1 MWSDNETAEDLLG
14 FQVHADLIRRVV
26 LDPKMLPVTVG
37 VFGDWGGGKTSLM
50 KMLEHDLDPE
60 SWPSGSA
67 ERVAYAGVAVI
78 YVNPWLFEGYDDAKA
93 ALLGA
98 VLLQLGE
105 HKRFGPKVRDKAL
118 SLLKSINV
126 MRVVKLGVKHMLLPA
141 AAGFMTGG
149 IAAVP
154 PAVGV
159 GLGVGALTQRAGAT
173 EAKTKEGQA
182 NPEVDWDGVIN
193 SAVAAA
199 APMDVRTFRERFAKM
214 LADSDIRSLVVL
226 IDDLDRCT
234 PERIIDSL
242 EAVKLFL
249 SVERTAFVVGADPR
263 IVQHAIRSRYAG
275 PATKDDGPGESDRL
289 VKDYLEKLVQVP
301 YRIPRL
307 SASEIETYMGLLFCK
322 QHLTADDATVC
333 VRTCG
338 QERAKNRYGTFGYAA
353 VKDALKRADLGPA
366 LTSAL
371 SLCASAAPLI
381 ADGLKGNPRQ
391 VKRFL
396 NALLLRKQLASVAKL
411 DNIRDDVLVKLMI
424 LEYSDEERFLELFGW
439 QARQDGHPQEL
450 ARLEA
455 ALLGPEGK
463 ADNDEGAKAVAPGW
477 ATAAMRRWVT
487 MAPPLKE
494 VDLRDYFWVARDRLE
509 STFTGL
515 SLVPPVVRT
524 VLDGLVSGVAAKRT
538 PAVNTAKSLSDEERK
553 SLLSLIEQVV
563 ARQPEQKT
571 GYEALRVLAD
581 GRVAGA
587 AELLGT
593 ILEKRPDEPVPP
605 SVGPDIV
612 TLSRSLATP
621 VPELQAA
628 IARLEKS
635 NTRVGKAVKDAMKGG
650 R

>member
-26 LDPKMLPVTVG
+26 LDAKMLPVTVG

-50 KMLEHDLDPE
+50 KMLEHDLDPG
-60 SWPSGSA
+60 SWAAGSA
-67 ERVAYAGVAVI
+67 EHAAHEGVAVI
-78 YVNPWLFEGYDDAKA
+78 YVNPWLFEGYDDAKS

-105 HKRFGPKVRDKAL
+105 HKRFGPKVRDRAV

-126 MRVVKLGVKHMLLPA
+126 MRAVKLGVKHVALPA
-141 AAGFMTGG
+141 AAALATGG
-149 IAAVP
+149 LPAVP
-154 PAVGV
+154 MAVGA
-159 GLGVGALTQRAGAT
+159 GLGLATLIPRADEG
-173 EAKTKEGQA
+173 EGKTKAGQPTSAPDWEGLIKG
-182 NPEVDWDGVIN
+182 D
-193 SAVAAA
+193 AASA
-199 APMDVRTFRERFAKM
+199 APIDVRTFRERFDKM

-275 PATKDDGPGESDRL
+275 PATRGDAPAESDRL
-289 VKDYLEKLVQVP
+289 VRDYLEKLVQVP
-301 YRIPRL
+301 YRLPRL

-322 QHLTADDATVC
+322 QQLTAEDAMVC
-333 VRTCG
+333 VRTCA
-338 QERAKNRYGTFGYAA
+338 QERARNRYGTFGYAA
-353 VKDALKRADLGPA
+353 VKDALNRPDLGPG
-366 LTSAL
+366 LMSAL

-411 DNIRDDVLVKLMI
+411 ANIRDDVLVKLMI

-439 QARQDGHPQEL
+439 QGRQDGHPREL

-455 ALLGPEGK
+455 ALLGPEGRVE
-463 ADNDEGAKAVAPGW
+463 NEEGARAVGPGW
-477 ATAAMRRWVT
+477 ATAMMRRWIT
-487 MAPPLKE
+487 MVPPLKD

-524 VLDGLVSGVAAKRT
+524 ILDGLVSGVAAKRNV
-538 PAVNTAKSLSDEERK
+538 AVTTAKSLGEEERK
-553 SLLSLIEQVV
+553 SLLGLIDQVIS
-563 ARQPEQKT
+563 RQPDQKT
-571 GYEALRVLAD
+571 GYEALRVLAE
-581 GRVAGA
+581 GRVEGA
-587 AELLGT
+587 AELLGA
-593 ILEKRPDEPVPP
+593 ILDKRPDELVPP

-612 TLSRSLATP
+612 MLSRLLPAP

-628 IARLEKS
+628 ISRLEKS